1 MNFCDNQSRVGRQ
14 QWSICLNIEV
24 RHRSIS
30 SQICVWQC
38 RCERRQN
45 GFQLPFFLKKNGGH
59 TFFCMWQLSKYGKA
73 RCRNVT
79 IKWTRGWCRK
89 FCKDMTKKSCTGI
102 KGMMFSTGVVRENL
116 LKTAAFAQ
124 KREIITCD
132 LIIKGKIKRIW
143 KYVAKQQHIV
153 NDIVDIYNI
162 LCFVNEN
169 IRIFPPSKY
178 CKILAEIHFP
188 LIFSQIVLSCGEVLH
203 KSLENL
209 RKNRGAMPY
218 VWKKWCCCAAGQ
230 TWRTMYFFLFCAG
243 FDLKEM

>member
-1 MNFCDNQSRVGRQ
+1 
-14 QWSICLNIEV
+14 
-24 RHRSIS
+24 
-30 SQICVWQC
+30 
-38 RCERRQN
+38 
-45 GFQLPFFLKKNGGH
+45 
-59 TFFCMWQLSKYGKA
+59 
-73 RCRNVT
+73 
-79 IKWTRGWCRK
+79 
-89 FCKDMTKKSCTGI
+89 MTKKSCTGT
-102 KGMMFSTGVVRENL
+102 KEVMFSTGVVRENL

-209 RKNRGAMPY
+209 RKNRSAMPY
-218 VWKKWCCCAAGQ
+218 V
-230 TWRTMYFFLFCAG
+230 
-243 FDLKEM
+243 